1 MLISEIKKSYITE
14 SLKKENNLYD
24 FSTKSLLVSITQM
37 NNFNI
42 IQYINEYLLA
52 VFNDKNIKYN
62 FSQEMQK
69 LILLYIQNEKR
80 NDERKNV
87 IKEIIRY
94 LNENKD
100 IMNTKDACNFILG
113 MTKINKDDNFIINE
127 EDIKNILNEEF
138 KNQINDLTKVNED
151 KNIDDNNKN
160 VEEKKDNN
168 NNGDDDEDD
177 FEDVEG

>member
-1 MLISEIKKSYITE
+1 M
-14 SLKKENNLYD
+14 
-24 FSTKSLLVSITQM
+24 
-37 NNFNI
+37 
-42 IQYINEYLLA
+42 
-52 VFNDKNIKYN
+52 KYN

-100 IMNTKDACNFILG
+100 IMNIKDACNFILG

-168 NNGDDDEDD
+168 NNVDDDEDD